1 MCLHLR
7 PGDKET
13 VAKENIVC
21 YKIAKR
27 ITYKNHPSGKDPDPV
42 IITPF
47 CGAVITKDMIK
58 DGDPLTPK
66 RRTSL
71 QIWQDRKYPNDR
83 NAGWIHVLSDKNEA
97 IDIIKRERRM
107 NKNARNVPVFSYNE
121 WILFECIIPKGTKYA
136 AGISIWGDSYA
147 AKKIIFRKE
156 IKVK

>member
-7 PGDKET
+7 SGDKET
-13 VAKENIVC
+13 IAKEDIVC

-42 IITPF
+42 VMTPF
-47 CGAVITKDMIK
+47 CGAIITEDMIK

-66 RRTSL
+66 RRTAF
-71 QIWQDRKYPNDR
+71 QTWQDRNYPNDR

-97 IDIIKRERRM
+97 VDILKRERKM
-107 NKNARNVPVFSYNE
+107 NKDVPDIPAFRHTE
-121 WILFECIIPKGTKYA
+121 WILFECFIPKGTRYA

-147 AKKIIFRKE
+147 AKKIIFKKE